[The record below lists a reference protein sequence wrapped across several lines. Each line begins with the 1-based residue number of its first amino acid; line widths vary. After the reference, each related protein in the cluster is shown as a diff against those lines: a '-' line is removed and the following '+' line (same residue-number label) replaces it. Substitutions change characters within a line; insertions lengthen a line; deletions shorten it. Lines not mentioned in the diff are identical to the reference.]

1 MKRLIFGVLVFLM
14 VIGCATTQKTSVQ
27 STKPSVSQP
36 ETPLKAV
43 STPGEVDQIKWI
55 LVGMKG
61 FNLSTINYD
70 SGLPSVQFDVNKSL
84 VNGYSGCNSF
94 GGNIDIK
101 GDSLKFG
108 MMMSTKKYCMGIPE
122 PEFLNLLQ
130 SADSY
135 EVTNG
140 LLNLKS
146 NGRIILTFSKAS
158 E

>member
-1 MKRLIFGVLVFLM
+1 MKRLIFGVLVFSM
-14 VIGCATTQKTSVQ
+14 MIGCTTTQKTSVQ
-27 STKPSVSQP
+27 STKPSVNQP

-43 STPGEVDQIKWI
+43 STPDELDQIKWI
-55 LVGMKG
+55 LAGMKG

-70 SGLPSVQFDVNKSL
+70 GGLPSVQFDVSKSSAS
-84 VNGYSGCNSF
+84 GFTGCNSF
-94 GGNIDIK
+94 GGNIEIK

-108 MMMSTKKYCMGIPE
+108 MMMSTKKYCTGIPE
-122 PEFLNLLQ
+122 PEFLNLIQ

-135 EVTNG
+135 EVANG

-146 NGRIILTFSKAS
+146 NDRIVLTFSKAS